1 MFVCWLLSWYV
12 FGMLTPQLCI
22 RDALWQAAPTTAAIA
37 TLCTCNCSTLWSLF
51 AYRYTATCTAC
62 SGGAT
67 SYGCCDYFGH
77 HTVTNDHLS
86 QCRAQNSC
94 GQFNLP
100 QSIQLTAVYSTCRQ
114 SIQLAA
120 TVASWILFCRSWV
133 HELVICR
140 IELNLPMWWQLWLCL
155 LQPNLLATALVQ
167 ILPIYS
173 RSCPCCY
180 MHFLCRRCN
189 W

>member
-1 MFVCWLLSWYV
+1 MHAEINSRTILLVFFHMFVCWLLSWYV

-22 RDALWQAAPTTAAIA
+22 CDALWQAAATTAAIA

-51 AYRYTATCTAC
+51 AYCYAATCTAC

-77 HTVTNDHLS
+77 DTVTNDHLS
-86 QCRAQNSC
+86 QCRAQNSR
-94 GQFNLP
+94 GQFNSP
-100 QSIQLTAVYSTCRQ
+100 QSIQLATVNSTCRQ

-133 HELVICR
+133 HELIICR
-140 IELNLPMWWQLWLCL
+140 IELNLPMWWQL
-155 LQPNLLATALVQ
+155 
-167 ILPIYS
+167 
-173 RSCPCCY
+173 
-180 MHFLCRRCN
+180 
-189 W
+189 